1 VRIVITIAIALLGAV
16 PLTGCK
22 GDRAASPIEGRDAHV
37 AGDVVARVGGL
48 SIGVA
53 EVESRMA
60 AEQVSAEAAL
70 EQLVDEALL
79 VQQAERLGF
88 TEDRSD
94 ERRIERLMVRT
105 MLHDLE
111 EKATPESI
119 SEEEVREVY
128 ALHADKFR
136 DPERR
141 RSWHILVED
150 ESKTAEAVA
159 ESILRE
165 IREAADPRA
174 VFDRYENGEL
184 DDSDFD
190 VRAENLPAITEKAKI
205 EKPYKDALF
214 AAKSEGPLKNVVKT
228 SYGWHAIVL
237 TEILPEEVRSVGE
250 AEDEIREQVSQ
261 QKRLSQIVA
270 IVQGLEG
277 QGLVRYDQR
286 GVDRL
291 LSMPGLPERAE

>member
-1 VRIVITIAIALLGAV
+1 VRIVIAIAVLGAV
-16 PLTGCK
+16 PLTACK
-22 GDRAASPIEGRDAHV
+22 GDRGAAPIAGREERV
-37 AGDVVARVGGL
+37 VGDVVARVGGL

-53 EVESRMA
+53 DVESRMA
-60 AEQVSAEAAL
+60 AEEVGPEAAL

-79 VQQAERLGF
+79 VQEAERLGF
-88 TEDRSD
+88 TEDRND

-111 EKATPESI
+111 QKATPESI

-150 ESKTAEAVA
+150 ESKTAEALA

-184 DDSDFD
+184 DDSDLD
-190 VRAENLPAITEKAKI
+190 VRAENLPAITENGR
-205 EKPYKDALF
+205 EDF
-214 AAKSEGPLKNVVKT
+214 
-228 SYGWHAIVL
+228 
-237 TEILPEEVRSVGE
+237 VRLARHRPDRNPAGRG
-250 AEDEIREQVSQ
+250 A
-261 QKRLSQIVA
+261 
-270 IVQGLEG
+270 
-277 QGLVRYDQR
+277 QR
-286 GVDRL
+286 R
-291 LSMPGLPERAE
+291 

>member
-1 VRIVITIAIALLGAV
+1 MRIVIAIALLGAV

-22 GDRAASPIEGRDAHV
+22 GDRGASPIEGREARV
-37 AGDVVARVGGL
+37 VGDVVARVGGL

-53 EVESRMA
+53 EVESQMA
-60 AEQVSAEAAL
+60 AEQVGAEAAL

-79 VQQAERLGF
+79 VQEAERLGF

-94 ERRIERLMVRT
+94 EHRIERLMVRT

-128 ALHADKFR
+128 TLHANKFR
-136 DPERR
+136 VRERR

-150 ESKTAEAVA
+150 DSETAEALA

-174 VFDRYENGEL
+174 VFDRYENG
-184 DDSDFD
+184 
-190 VRAENLPAITEKAKI
+190 
-205 EKPYKDALF
+205 
-214 AAKSEGPLKNVVKT
+214 
-228 SYGWHAIVL
+228 
-237 TEILPEEVRSVGE
+237 
-250 AEDEIREQVSQ
+250 
-261 QKRLSQIVA
+261 
-270 IVQGLEG
+270 
-277 QGLVRYDQR
+277 
-286 GVDRL
+286 
-291 LSMPGLPERAE
+291 